1 MQKRT
6 IIVAIALLLQG
17 IALMPQWCCAAQIV
31 QADDWMAMTAAG
43 DTTETLLPTLDEGP
57 WLCCYYLLDSN
68 DELASIPVK
77 EWAGRCADETDWVQG
92 WGPLSNSPDRFLT
105 TAWASTRQALMV
117 RRHFTLTQEQLSVL
131 SEGSVS
137 LTCSYDENP
146 RVYVNGTLV
155 WNANGW
161 NDNAYARFALSRR
174 QKALLREGDNVVAVS
189 LQRGAGGGHI
199 DFGLFLTYTRT
210 PDSVALPTDQPHGR
224 RVYRLDGIAVPAT
237 SSLPRGVYIRE
248 GRKVVVT
255 GE

>member
-92 WGPLSNSPDRFLT
+92 WGPLGTRPARFLT
-105 TAWASTRQALMV
+105 PAWASTRQALMV
-117 RRHFTLTQEQLSVL
+117 RLSMGR
-131 SEGSVS
+131 SSGMPTDGMTTPTPVS
-137 LTCSYDENP
+137 PCRDGRRLC
-146 RVYVNGTLV
+146 
-155 WNANGW
+155 
-161 NDNAYARFALSRR
+161 YARATMSWRSPC
-174 QKALLREGDNVVAVS
+174 NAV
-189 LQRGAGGGHI
+189 QVGA
-199 DFGLFLTYTRT
+199 T
-210 PDSVALPTDQPHGR
+210 
-224 RVYRLDGIAVPAT
+224 
-237 SSLPRGVYIRE
+237 
-248 GRKVVVT
+248 
-255 GE
+255 